1 MRDKFIFYGSF
12 YETAKKLNDEDRL
25 ALYDAIV
32 QYSLTGVEPELEGIA
47 DIVFTAIKPTLDS
60 QIENYKNGKKGGR
73 PKQKTDNENKQ
84 TNEKRKDTE
93 KEKGGLSE
101 NKKGGFEKTESYKD
115 KDKEKEKDKD
125 KDKEEEY
132 NISASSKKFFESYF
146 SKIGQL
152 NKDLHTF
159 RAEYEGIIF
168 KLFTQY
174 GEETVKRT
182 LSAALEDNF
191 WCPKLLEPKSLNRN
205 FPKMKFELI
214 DKKQNNKNLSE
225 LERAVKMLEGEA
237 V

>member
-12 YETAKKLNDEDRL
+12 YETAKKLSDEDRL

-47 DIVFTAIKPTLDS
+47 DIVFTAIKPTLDT

-84 TNEKRKDTE
+84 SNEKREDTE
-93 KEKGGLSE
+93 NEKGRLSE
-101 NKKGGFEKTESYKD
+101 NKKGGFEKSESYKE
-115 KDKEKEKDKD
+115 KDKEKDKE
-125 KDKEEEY
+125 KEEEY
-132 NISASSKKFFESYF
+132 NISASSKNFFENYF

-152 NKDLHTF
+152 NKDLQSF

-168 KLFTQY
+168 KLSAQY
-174 GEETVKRT
+174 GEDVVKRT
-182 LSAALEDNF
+182 LSAALEDEF
-191 WCPKLLEPKSLNRN
+191 WISKLLEPRSLNRN